1 MGAERRVVVIGGG
14 ISGLSTAFW
23 LQQEGVDVV
32 VLERSHRVGGVI
44 RSEQVDGYT
53 VDHAANCL
61 MNFLPEVNYLCETV
75 GLSTEQIPRQ
85 AKAENRYM
93 VKHGKAV
100 AVPTKVKDILLS
112 PYWSL
117 SGKLR
122 MMLEPFIP
130 AAAPDAEESVADFIR
145 RRFGRELYERAIEP
159 FVAGTLSG
167 DAERTCAKSTLPKFH
182 EFEQKYGSIIKGAV
196 TSKLVGAK
204 SRCPRNLFSFKQGME
219 TLPNA
224 IAEHLGDS
232 VRLNTGVSAIKRVGQ
247 RWLVRTSSGG
257 TVSETI
263 EADAVVIAT
272 PSQVAANLVQSLST
286 LLASQL
292 NSIVYSP
299 MVILALGLDEKNI
312 EHPLD
317 GIGCLVPAVE
327 RNHLLGSLWSS
338 SLFAE
343 RAPDGKAL
351 ITCYMGGMVDKG
363 ALECSDEELV
373 NRAMQDLKGLI
384 GASGEPE
391 FVRVVRHAR
400 GLPQYHLGHQK
411 RLEVIDGQLRLL
423 PGLRLTGNYL
433 DGVSVRDCIARGK
446 TMAGKIISDLPD
458 MTGLKLI
465 EGSGERENSDDV
477 ETSFSTVGS
486 SAR

>member
-1 MGAERRVVVIGGG
+1 MGSERRVVVIGGG

-32 VLERSHRVGGVI
+32 VLERSDRVGGVI
-44 RSEQVDGYT
+44 RSEQIDGYT

-100 AVPTKVKDILLS
+100 AVPTKVKDILTS

-167 DAERTCAKSTLPKFH
+167 DAERACAKSTLPKFH

-219 TLPNA
+219 ALPNA
-224 IAEHLGDS
+224 VAEHLGDS
-232 VRLNTGVSAIKRVGQ
+232 VRLNTGVSAIERVGQ
-247 RWLVRTSSGG
+247 RWLVRTTSGG
-257 TVSETI
+257 SDAEVMETI

-272 PSQVAANLVQSLST
+272 GAKPAWPDIPGIDSDHVVLAEDVISGKKQV
-286 LLASQL
+286 
-292 NSIVYSP
+292 
-299 MVILALGLDEKNI
+299 GD
-312 EHPLD
+312 
-317 GIGCLVPAVE
+317 
-327 RNHLLGSLWSS
+327 
-338 SLFAE
+338 
-343 RAPDGKAL
+343 
-351 ITCYMGGMVDKG
+351 
-363 ALECSDEELV
+363 
-373 NRAMQDLKGLI
+373 
-384 GASGEPE
+384 
-391 FVRVVRHAR
+391 RVVCREFR
-400 GLPQYHLGHQK
+400 G
-411 RLEVIDGQLRLL
+411 
-423 PGLRLTGNYL
+423 GNAQHDL
-433 DGVSVRDCIARGK
+433 QASV
-446 TMAGKIISDLPD
+446 DLPK
-458 MTGLKLI
+458 T
-465 EGSGERENSDDV
+465 
-477 ETSFSTVGS
+477 
-486 SAR
+486 